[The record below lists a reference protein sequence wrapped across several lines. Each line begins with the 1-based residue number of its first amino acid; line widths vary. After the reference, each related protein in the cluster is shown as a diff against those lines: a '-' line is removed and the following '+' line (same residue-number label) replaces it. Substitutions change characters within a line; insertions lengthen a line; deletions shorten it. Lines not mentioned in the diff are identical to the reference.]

1 MENTNY
7 KDLKKEYS
15 DLKLN
20 YIRNKNQIKDL
31 KRDELIT
38 LKEEYKINKLKI
50 EKPLKAEKYAL
61 KVEQKRINR
70 KKNEPPH
77 RLLLEEIGNSVTHGV
92 GAIIALAC
100 LVLMLIKSNSPLE
113 YVASSIYGTCF
124 FLQMLFSCLYHSFRS
139 GSTVKRIFRR
149 FDYSTIYLQI
159 GGTFA
164 PLFLIYMNEHMW
176 GLTASLIFF
185 CIQWALIITGITFVG
200 VFGPGRLRWLHFSLY
215 FLIGWSA
222 VIFIP
227 YWINDSLLLFFWILG
242 GGLVYTFGMI
252 PFAALRKKPCAHFIW
267 HFFVLIGA
275 IVQWVGIYLYLI

>member
-1 MENTNY
+1 MEDTNY

-149 FDYSTIYLQI
+149 FDYSTI
-159 GGTFA
+159 F
-164 PLFLIYMNEHMW
+164 
-176 GLTASLIFF
+176 
-185 CIQWALIITGITFVG
+185 
-200 VFGPGRLRWLHFSLY
+200 
-215 FLIGWSA
+215 
-222 VIFIP
+222 
-227 YWINDSLLLFFWILG
+227 
-242 GGLVYTFGMI
+242 
-252 PFAALRKKPCAHFIW
+252 
-267 HFFVLIGA
+267 
-275 IVQWVGIYLYLI
+275 